1 MNQNNNEEMEFL
13 KNYDAGKYER
23 PSATVDMLIFTIGE
37 KKKSYRKL
45 PQKNLELLMVRR
57 GDHPYKDMW
66 AIPGGF
72 VNIDENLIDSA
83 KRELLEETGLRN
95 IYMEQLYTWG
105 DVGRDPRTRVISTS
119 YMALVPKDKLD
130 FKAGDDAADAKL
142 FTAKLVELYSDEKED
157 RIDTVYELI
166 LRNEESDITL
176 TSKILSVKRMVG
188 ASVEENLEI
197 IESQLAF
204 DHSKIIAYAINRLRN
219 KVEYTTIAFNMI
231 GEKFT
236 IGELQEVYSALLD
249 QEFSSPNFRRKML
262 PLLEELETTE
272 TKYGHRPA
280 KHYKLSKEAAFRPFI
295 IPDNKE
301 DED

>member
-1 MNQNNNEEMEFL
+1 
-13 KNYDAGKYER
+13 
-23 PSATVDMLIFTIGE
+23 
-37 KKKSYRKL
+37 
-45 PQKNLELLMVRR
+45 
-57 GDHPYKDMW
+57 
-66 AIPGGF
+66 
-72 VNIDENLIDSA
+72 
-83 KRELLEETGLRN
+83 
-95 IYMEQLYTWG
+95 MEQLYTWG

-119 YMALVPKDKLD
+119 YMALVPKEKLD

-249 QEFSSPNFRRKML
+249 HEFSSPNFRRKML